1 MLLIRLMR
9 PENPRRLQPSPNQ
22 HPMPQDTTSQTAKV
36 PVVIVGGGP
45 VGLSMAILLQRFG
58 IEFTLFERST
68 HTTDHPKAR
77 GTYARTMEI
86 FRQWGIDGLM
96 KRHALP
102 DGSDFFTFCESMTGH
117 EWGRTNPEPHVGNWP
132 GWQIIQRQD
141 TGEEESLAHPGSS
154 PVGRR
159 LFGNEVLH

>member
-1 MLLIRLMR
+1 MT
-9 PENPRRLQPSPNQ
+9 QDASP
-22 HPMPQDTTSQTAKV
+22 PPGTV
-36 PVVIVGGGP
+36 PVIIVGGGP

-58 IEFTLFERST
+58 IEFTLLERNT

-102 DGSDFFTFCESMTGH
+102 DGSDFFTFCDSMTWH
-117 EWGRTNPEPHVGNWP
+117 EWGRTNPEPNLGHSPCWK
-132 GWQIIQRQD
+132 IIQSQD
-141 TGEEESLAHPGSS
+141 TVEEELLAHARRS
-154 PVGRR
+154 PVGRI
-159 LFGNEVLH
+159 LFGHEFLHFEEQECAISVTSRDMAAYFGPS